1 MANERLTD
9 QDELTVK
16 PAGDDWVYIVDKSD
30 TTDNAAG
37 SSFKMTV
44 DNLLKGRSFKFIQGC
59 LVFSFASDPSTT
71 AIANTDW
78 VIYMNIANTRIVIG
92 IAKGALTTIP
102 DDFDDGAKFAKFYDG
117 NMLL

>member
-1 MANERLTD
+1 MAGERLTD
-9 QDELTVK
+9 KAFKTDK
-16 PAGDDWVYIVDKSD
+16 PAGNDLVHLVDVSN
-30 TTDNAAG
+30 TTSNPSG
-37 SSFKMTV
+37 TSFKMTV

-78 VIYMNIANTRIVIG
+78 VIYMNISNTRMVMG

-102 DDFDDGAKFAKFYDG
+102 DDFDDDAKFAKFYEG